1 MQHKKLFVMPMIAG
15 ILIVIASGIALAITR
30 PAHAAQCG
38 SQASSVLAQC
48 GSQISSCKNCHEVQE
63 KKPVNNDGTPWHTSH
78 AFGDFCYICHGGNQQ
93 ATDETLAH
101 TGMVDPLSDIKASC
115 QSCHPS
121 DYQTKAQVYATKLGV
136 QIGSGS
142 ASAATGSSN
151 GTPTA
156 TAATATTSPAAA
168 SSNTSATPQPIS
180 VQQSALSPNSP
191 DLVNYVQRYNEN
203 VLGQYPINWGNVIL
217 LVMIGA
223 LLIGGG
229 ALVISREGWVKM
241 SVKMAFKDTKSVEG
255 EYPADVV
262 DMVPQIAKLKPNARK
277 SLRRLLE
284 KPDATAEVLTSI
296 DKLTEGKSSDQK
308 K

>member
-1 MQHKKLFVMPMIAG
+1 MQHKKLFVMPVIAG
-15 ILIVIASGIALAITR
+15 ILIVIASGIALALTK

-38 SQASSVLAQC
+38 AQVSSVLAQC
-48 GSQISSCKNCHEVQE
+48 GSQVSSCKNCHEVQA
-63 KKPVNNDGTPWHTSH
+63 KKPVNNDGTSWHTSH

-93 ATDETLAH
+93 ATDETAAH
-101 TGMVDPLSDIKASC
+101 TGLVSPLSDIQGFLCVNAIRMIIKAR
-115 QSCHPS
+115 
-121 DYQTKAQVYATKLGV
+121 AQVYATKLGV

-142 ASAATGSSN
+142 ASAASGSSI
-151 GTPTA
+151 GTPL
-156 TAATATTSPAAA
+156 ATATTSAALA
-168 SSNTSATPQPIS
+168 SSNTSATPQP
-180 VQQSALSPNSP
+180 VAVEQSALAPNNP
-191 DLVNYVQRYNEN
+191 NLVNYVQRYNEN

-217 LVMIGA
+217 LIMIGA

-229 ALVISREGWVKM
+229 ALVISREGLVKV
-241 SVKMAFKDTKSVEG
+241 SFKDTKPVEG

-262 DMVPQIAKLKPNARK
+262 EMVPSIAKLKPNARK
-277 SLRRLLE
+277 SLRRFLE

>member
-1 MQHKKLFVMPMIAG
+1 MQHKKLFVIPVIAG
-15 ILIVIASGIALAITR
+15 ILIVIASGIALALTQ

-93 ATDETLAH
+93 ATDETAAH

-121 DYQTKAQVYATKLGV
+121 DYQARAQVYATKLGV
-136 QIGSGS
+136 LIGSGS
-142 ASAATGSSN
+142 ASAASGSSN
-151 GTPTA
+151 GTPAATT
-156 TAATATTSPAAA
+156 TAAPA
-168 SSNTSATPQPIS
+168 SSNTSATPQLVA
-180 VQQSALSPNSP
+180 VQQSSLVPNNP

-203 VLGQYPINWGNVIL
+203 VLHQYLINWGNVIL
-217 LVMIGA
+217 LIMIGA

-229 ALVISREGWVKM
+229 ALVISREGLVKV
-241 SVKMAFKDTKSVEG
+241 SFKDTKPIEG
-255 EYPADVV
+255 DYPADVV
-262 DMVPQIAKLKPNARK
+262 EMVPQIAKLKPNARK

-296 DKLTEGKSSDQK
+296 DKLTEDKSSDQK
-308 K
+308 E

>member
-1 MQHKKLFVMPMIAG
+1 MQRKKLFLVLVSTGA
-15 ILIVIASGIALAITR
+15 LIVIISGAALAITQ

-93 ATDETLAH
+93 ATDETVAH

-115 QSCHPS
+115 QSCHLS
-121 DYQTKAQVYATKLGV
+121 DYQARAQVYATKLGV

-142 ASAATGSSN
+142 GSAATGSTS
-151 GTPTA
+151 GTPVSTA
-156 TAATATTSPAAA
+156 TSSAALA
-168 SSNTSATPQPIS
+168 SNNTLATPQRVA
-180 VQQSALSPNSP
+180 VQQAALAPNNP

-203 VLGQYPINWGNVIL
+203 VLGQYPTNWGNVIL

-229 ALVISREGWVKM
+229 ALVISREGLVKV
-241 SVKMAFKDTKSVEG
+241 SFKDTKPIEG
-255 EYPADVV
+255 DYPEDVV

-284 KPDATAEVLTSI
+284 KPDATAEMLTSI

>member
-1 MQHKKLFVMPMIAG
+1 MQHKKLFVMPVIAG
-15 ILIVIASGIALAITR
+15 ILIVIASGIALALTQ

-38 SQASSVLAQC
+38 SQESSVLAQC
-48 GSQISSCKNCHEVQE
+48 GSQISSCKNCHEVQG
-63 KKPVNNDGTPWHTSH
+63 KKPVNNDSTPWHTSH

-93 ATDETLAH
+93 ATDETVAH

-121 DYQTKAQVYATKLGV
+121 DYQAKAQVYATKLGV

-142 ASAATGSSN
+142 ASAATVSSS
-151 GTPTA
+151 GTPVATA
-156 TAATATTSPAAA
+156 TASAAPA
-168 SSNTSATPQPIS
+168 SSNTSATPQPVA

-217 LVMIGA
+217 LIMIGA

-229 ALVISREGWVKM
+229 ALVISREGLVKV
-241 SVKMAFKDTKSVEG
+241 SFKDTKPVEG
-255 EYPADVV
+255 DYPADVV
-262 DMVPQIAKLKPNARK
+262 EMVPQIAKLKPNARK

>member
-1 MQHKKLFVMPMIAG
+1 MQRKKMFLMPVIAG
-15 ILIVIASGIALAITR
+15 ILIVIASGIALAVTQT
-30 PAHAAQCG
+30 AHAQCG
-38 SQASSVLAQC
+38 SQV
-48 GSQISSCKNCHEVQE
+48 SSCKNCHEVQG
-63 KKPVNNDGTPWHTSH
+63 KKPVNSDGTPWHTSH

-93 ATDETLAH
+93 ATDETVAH

-121 DYQTKAQVYATKLGV
+121 DYQAKAQVYATKLGV

-142 ASAATGSSN
+142 ASAATGSSG
-151 GTPTA
+151 GTPASTA
-156 TAATATTSPAAA
+156 TASAAPA
-168 SSNTSATPQPIS
+168 SSNVSSTPQPVA
-180 VQQSALSPNSP
+180 VQQSSLAPNNP

-217 LVMIGA
+217 LIMIGA

-229 ALVISREGWVKM
+229 ALVISREGLVKV
-241 SVKMAFKDTKSVEG
+241 SFKDTKPLED
-255 EYPADVV
+255 EFPADVV
-262 DMVPQIAKLKPNARK
+262 EMVPSIAKLKPNARK

-296 DKLTEGKSSDQK
+296 DKLTDSKPSNQK
-308 K
+308 G

>member
-1 MQHKKLFVMPMIAG
+1 MQRKKMFVMPVIAG
-15 ILIVIASGIALAITR
+15 ILIVIASGIALALTQS
-30 PAHAAQCG
+30 AHAAQCG
-38 SQASSVLAQC
+38 AHVSSVLAQC
-48 GSQISSCKNCHEVQE
+48 GSQVSSCKNCHEVQE

-93 ATDETLAH
+93 ATDETAAH
-101 TGMVDPLSDIKASC
+101 IGLGSPLSDIQASC
-115 QSCHPS
+115 AQCHPN
-121 DYQTKAQVYATKLGV
+121 DLQARAQVYATKLGV
-136 QIGSGS
+136 QIGSSS
-142 ASAATGSSN
+142 ASGSSN
-151 GTPTA
+151 GTPATTA
-156 TAATATTSPAAA
+156 TASAAPA
-168 SSNTSATPQPIS
+168 SSNTLATPQPVAI
-180 VQQSALSPNSP
+180 QQSALSPNNP

-217 LVMIGA
+217 LIMIGA

-229 ALVISREGWVKM
+229 ALVISREGLAKV
-241 SVKMAFKDTKSVEG
+241 SFKDTKPVEG

>member
-1 MQHKKLFVMPMIAG
+1 MQRKKLFVMPVIAG
-15 ILIVIASGIALAITR
+15 ILIVIASGIALALTR

-93 ATDETLAH
+93 TTDETVAH
-101 TGMVDPLSDIKASC
+101 TGMVGPLSDIKPSC

-121 DYQTKAQVYATKLGV
+121 DYQAKAQVYATKLGV

-142 ASAATGSSN
+142 ASTASGSSN
-151 GTPTA
+151 GMP
-156 TAATATTSPAAA
+156 AATATASAVPA
-168 SSNTSATPQPIS
+168 SSNTSATPQSIA

-191 DLVNYVQRYNEN
+191 DLVNYVQRYNEK

-217 LVMIGA
+217 LIMIGA

-229 ALVISREGWVKM
+229 ALVISREGLVKV
-241 SVKMAFKDTKSVEG
+241 SFKDTKPVEG
-255 EYPADVV
+255 DYPADVV
-262 DMVPQIAKLKPNARK
+262 EMVPQIAKLKPNARK

-296 DKLTEGKSSDQK
+296 DKLTDDKSSGK
-308 K
+308 KEE